1 MYLPLN
7 FLNMFKDFIFRLF
20 KIKPSVFIL
29 VVKEKKEISDEG
41 RLDND
46 PKFSGYATWAGK
58 MALKSPGTQG
68 VDG

>member
-1 MYLPLN
+1 
-7 FLNMFKDFIFRLF
+7 MFEKFILWLF
-20 KIKPSVFIL
+20 GIKPSVFIL
-29 VVKEKKEISDEG
+29 VVKVVKEKKEISDEG